1 MFEGW
6 GEYYLLVGS
15 AAAALIGLL
24 FVVVTLTA
32 NHSRATVE
40 QGARYYMSP
49 IVFHLGGVVVI
60 SGAALMPGLE
70 RPTAAALFGGIA
82 LIGLAYSGWVA
93 IGLRAGR
100 QIHPPHWSD
109 MWFYGAAPTV
119 IYLALLVAAVAIALG
134 YRCATIGP
142 ALATIAQLLVAIRNA
157 WDLVTWLAPRAE
169 DGEDTAS

>member
-32 NHSRATVE
+32 NISRSTVE

-49 IVFHLGGVVVI
+49 IVFHLAGVVVM
-60 SGAALMPGLE
+60 SGAALVPGLE
-70 RPTAAALFGGIA
+70 RPIAAALFGAIA
-82 LIGLAYSGWVA
+82 VIGLAYSGWVA
-93 IGLRAGR
+93 VGMRAG
-100 QIHPPHWSD
+100 QEIHPPHWSD
-109 MWFYGAAPTV
+109 MWFYGVAPTI
-119 IYLALLVAAVAIALG
+119 IYVALLAAAVAIALG
-134 YRCATIGP
+134 CRCATIGP
-142 ALATIAQLLVAIRNA
+142 ALGTIAQLLVAIRNA

-169 DGEDTAS
+169 QGEEA